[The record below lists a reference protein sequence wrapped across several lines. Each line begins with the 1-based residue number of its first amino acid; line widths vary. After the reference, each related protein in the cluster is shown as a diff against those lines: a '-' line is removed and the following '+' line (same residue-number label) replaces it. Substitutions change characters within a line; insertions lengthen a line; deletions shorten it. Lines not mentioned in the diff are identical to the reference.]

1 MTADYLSATI
11 RANKGVIFHKWKKEL
26 MSSLNNDTHDAYQ
39 RALDFLYSFINL
51 EREMLDRY
59 HESKIDTARPRHL
72 MELLGS
78 PHEQLAA
85 IHIAGTKGKGS
96 VAAMCANCLRLAGLK
111 VGLYTSPH
119 LREFRERAR
128 VLTAEDGDG
137 RIPEAT
143 FVELMEEVRQVLPQV
158 PGITW
163 FEIVTAIG
171 FLHFARSAVDV
182 AVVEVGLG
190 GRLDATNVLTPLVS
204 VITSLS
210 LDHTQLLGD
219 TIGQIAA
226 EKGGIIKRGVPVVSA
241 NQQPEALKV
250 LREIAEERDAPLVVV
265 VQESGGAGEQRGR
278 GAEEQ
283 GSVEIGDWETGEVGS
298 RQWVVGSEKPDS
310 GQELVVWQ
318 GPDEDFIPSGT
329 RFRVALAGEHQL
341 ENAAVALAAL
351 EQVRG
356 SFPGLTLPILQAGL
370 ATVAWDGRLQLLQ
383 VGGGGRPAFLVDCA
397 HNEDSARRL
406 AQALI
411 QNYQF
416 DRLILIFGAPADKNI
431 VAMMHILFPLAAEII
446 LTAAHHPRASA
457 PDWLG
462 EQAAQLG
469 FSTTKTASVAEAV
482 ALACRQATAGDLICA
497 AGSIIVIGELL
508 NHWDAL
514 QSQL

>member
-1 MTADYLSATI
+1 
-11 RANKGVIFHKWKKEL
+11 
-26 MSSLNNDTHDAYQ
+26 MSSLNRDTHDAYQ

-59 HESKIDTARPRHL
+59 HESKIDTTRPRHL
-72 MELLGS
+72 MELLGR

-119 LREFRERAR
+119 LREFRERIR
-128 VLTAEDGDG
+128 VLTATDGDG
-137 RIPEAT
+137 RIPEAA
-143 FVELMEEVRQVLPQV
+143 FVELMDEVRQVLPQV

-163 FEIVTAIG
+163 FEIVTAIA

-190 GRLDATNVLTPLVS
+190 GRLDATNVLTPFVS

-226 EKGGIIKRGVPVVSA
+226 EKGGIIKPGIPVVSA

-250 LREIAEERDAPLVVV
+250 LQEIAEERSAPLVVV
-265 VQESGGAGEQRGR
+265 GQGSERAGEKRR
-278 GAEEQ
+278 L
-283 GSVEIGDWETGEVGS
+283 EIGTVDSW
-298 RQWVVGSEKPDS
+298 QWAVGSERVS
-310 GQELVVWQ
+310 ERQELVVWQ
-318 GPDEDFIPSGT
+318 GPNQDFIPAGT

-351 EQVRG
+351 GQVRG
-356 SFPGLTLPILQAGL
+356 SFSGLTLPVLQAGL

-383 VGGGGRPAFLVDCA
+383 AGTDGRPAFLVDCA

-406 AQALI
+406 AQALTHDYHY
-411 QNYQF
+411 N
-416 DRLILIFGAPADKNI
+416 RLILIFGAPADKNI
-431 VAMMHILFPLAAEII
+431 VAMMHILFPLASEII
-446 LTAAHHPRASA
+446 ITAAHHPRASV
-457 PDWLG
+457 PDWLA
-462 EQAAQLG
+462 EQAAALS
-469 FSTTKTASVAEAV
+469 FSTTQTASVAEAV
-482 ALACRQATAGDLICA
+482 TMACGRAEAGDLICA

-508 NHWDAL
+508 NHWEEIK
-514 QSQL
+514 SQAS